1 MSYRIVIA
9 DDEALICMDL
19 KEMLEE
25 RGHVVVAEAADGVQ
39 ALEAVRRERPDLVFL
54 DVKMPR
60 LDGIHTAKLIHGEKL
75 APVILLTAYSQPDI
89 VDEAAKSGVFA
100 YLVKPVN
107 PANLYPAMEVAVSQF
122 RSQRQKDE
130 ESFRLREEK
139 QLLKLSARAKE
150 ILVKRYGITEGEA
163 QRRLQQY
170 CMKRGISMK
179 KAATDLIRAE
189 TNKNKS

>member
-89 VDEAAKSGVFA
+89 VDEAAKS
-100 YLVKPVN
+100 
-107 PANLYPAMEVAVSQF
+107 ANLYPAMEVAVSQF

-170 CMKRGISMK
+170 CMKHGISMK

>member
-60 LDGIHTAKLIHGEKL
+60 LDAKLIHGEKL

-107 PANLYPAMEVAVSQF
+107 PANLYPAIEVAVSQF

-170 CMKRGISMK
+170 CMKRGVSMK

>member
-1 MSYRIVIA
+1 MKMSYRIVIA

-107 PANLYPAMEVAVSQF
+107 PANLYPAMEVHDHLCQGRIQGQSASYRTF
-122 RSQRQKDE
+122 
-130 ESFRLREEK
+130 ESEGRRRRCDQCRRKRLGHHD
-139 QLLKLSARAKE
+139 SPFPDD
-150 ILVKRYGITEGEA
+150 G
-163 QRRLQQY
+163 
-170 CMKRGISMK
+170 
-179 KAATDLIRAE
+179 
-189 TNKNKS
+189 

>member
-1 MSYRIVIA
+1 M
-9 DDEALICMDL
+9 
-19 KEMLEE
+19 
-25 RGHVVVAEAADGVQ
+25 
-39 ALEAVRRERPDLVFL
+39 
-54 DVKMPR
+54 
-60 LDGIHTAKLIHGEKL
+60 

-130 ESFRLREEK
+130 ESFRLREER

-170 CMKRGISMK
+170 CMKHGISMK

>member
-107 PANLYPAMEVAVSQF
+107 PANPAMEVAVSQF

-139 QLLKLSARAKE
+139 QLLKLSARAKD

-170 CMKRGISMK
+170 CMKRGVSMK